1 MTANKRH
8 RRFISGHRVIM
19 TMALCFFVIGSLQA
33 FLAPRK
39 DKKKP
44 TDNKVYLLHA
54 DELRYD
60 MAGLNPDAQI
70 AKGHVAFMHQ
80 GAYLD
85 CDSAYFYQ
93 GSNSVKAFGHVRF
106 RQGDTLSL
114 TCVRAWY
121 DGEGQ
126 IMEARENVVL
136 KHRQQTLYTDS
147 LNYDRLY
154 EYSYFFNGGRLV
166 DGHSELSA
174 DWGEYHT
181 QTRLAKFNYDVQL
194 RTPKNHVSTDTLY
207 YDTRNARAH
216 VVGKYTADRG
226 HGKVGPSVIH
236 GDNGVVTTEN
246 AYFNTRDDQAEMFG
260 RSTVV
265 NQEKTITGDTLYYD
279 SKTGYNRGLGNVVF
293 VDTKNR
299 NMLTCGEVVYNEKT
313 GKGFATRDA
322 LATDFSQKDTLWMH
336 SDTMRIETFNINT
349 DSVYRKVHCY
359 PHMRAYRADV
369 QAVCDSLVFSSQD
382 SCVTLYRDPIVW
394 NGSRQLLG
402 EVIKVFMND
411 STVREAHVLG
421 QALSVEVMSDSIHYN
436 QVSSRDMFAYFLDGT
451 IRRSD
456 AIGTVRSVYFP
467 VDGKDSTLIGLN
479 YMETDTMRMYISPAR
494 KLDHIWTNKVQATLY
509 PMTQIPPAKLKLE
522 SFAWFEAIRPT
533 DKDDVF
539 VWRGKA
545 KGTELKNIVRHAAP
559 LQRLNP

>member
-1 MTANKRH
+1 M
-8 RRFISGHRVIM
+8 
-19 TMALCFFVIGSLQA
+19 
-33 FLAPRK
+33 
-39 DKKKP
+39 
-44 TDNKVYLLHA
+44 
-54 DELRYD
+54 
-60 MAGLNPDAQI
+60 
-70 AKGHVAFMHQ
+70 
-80 GAYLD
+80 
-85 CDSAYFYQ
+85 
-93 GSNSVKAFGHVRF
+93 
-106 RQGDTLSL
+106 
-114 TCVRAWY
+114 
-121 DGEGQ
+121 
-126 IMEARENVVL
+126 
-136 KHRQQTLYTDS
+136 
-147 LNYDRLY
+147 
-154 EYSYFFNGGRLV
+154 
-166 DGHSELSA
+166 
-174 DWGEYHT
+174 
-181 QTRLAKFNYDVQL
+181 
-194 RTPKNHVSTDTLY
+194 
-207 YDTRNARAH
+207 
-216 VVGKYTADRG
+216 VGKYTADRG

-436 QVSSRDMFAYFLDGT
+436 QVSSRDMFAYFLDGA